1 MSIKNSIILSQIN
14 NTYLADSNTLL
25 DFMIDNGYSTL
36 INDYG
41 VGIEYELFEI
51 EENFLHIIKVLE
63 KIGRF
68 VV

>member
-25 DFMIDNGYSTL
+25 DFMIDNGYNTL

-41 VGIEYELFEI
+41 VGVEYELFEI
-51 EENFLHIIKVLE
+51 EENFSHIIKVL
-63 KIGRF
+63 KKVGIF

>member
-68 VV
+68 GV

>member
-14 NTYLADSNTLL
+14 NIYLVDSNILL
-25 DFMIDNGYSTL
+25 DFMIDNGYSAL

-41 VGIEYELFEI
+41 VGVEYELFEI

>member
-14 NTYLADSNTLL
+14 NIYLVDSNILL
-25 DFMIDNGYSTL
+25 DFMIDNGYSAL

-41 VGIEYELFEI
+41 VGVEYELFEI

-63 KIGRF
+63 KIVRF